1 MSDSIISLNGDI
13 LAKNGRIL
21 KSLNGGGGSSYSA
34 GPGIDITNNTVSV
47 KYDTDGLLTTENQYP
62 DIYAN
67 ERFERVVHFE
77 QPQPFRNFGDA
88 QQYLV
93 QDRTYTVK
101 LASHH
106 NSDWHE
112 GNGYAVSKSSTS
124 MTWNPMMIAML
135 GFKWDDTGYIDVSQG
150 WDYEDGATEESWAEY
165 PISNCQLQLTDD
177 VTGDVYYTS
186 DFYYDELIA
195 FEASDGKLKF
205 RIEKGNNNDDIL
217 RWNSNAQKWV
227 AAGLEISNTVE
238 AKKIWDGGYE
248 TYTSNDVT
256 IAPDFDNDEDW
267 SRWFDMQGYAHCTEV
282 QMYGKFEGDGTTEA
296 SNNVSTTVTLVIENR
311 YDNTDTYTLA
321 LNAKQFAKN
330 MIVDPEGSAMQR
342 YGIAFTTE
350 EFQVPFDCSIRKGD
364 GSQYF
369 LKSIHVSFA
378 GLTSGGTALTPDSK
392 SIACRSTTYPYN
404 S

>member
-1 MSDSIISLNGDI
+1 MSASIISLNGDI

-21 KSLNGGGGSSYSA
+21 KSLNGGGGGSSYSA

-47 KYDTDGLLTTENQYP
+47 KYDTDGLLTTENQIEGEYSSG
-62 DIYAN
+62 
-67 ERFERVVHFE
+67 RFDRVDHFV
-77 QPQPFRNFGDA
+77 QARPFHNFGDI

-106 NSDWHE
+106 NGDWE
-112 GNGYAVSKSSTS
+112 QGRGYAVSKSSTS
-124 MTWNPMMIAML
+124 MTWNMMMIMM
-135 GFKWDDTGYIDVSQG
+135 GFMWDDTGYIDVSQG
-150 WDYEDGATEESWAEY
+150 WDYEDGATEESWADY
-165 PISNCQLQLTDD
+165 NISNCQLQLTDD
-177 VTGDVYYTS
+177 VTGDVYYSS
-186 DFYYDELIA
+186 DFYSDELIA
-195 FEASDGKLKF
+195 FYASDGKLKV

-217 RWNSNAQKWV
+217 RWNSNEQKWV
-227 AAGLEISNTVE
+227 AAGLDIPNTVE

-267 SRWFDMQGYAHCTEV
+267 SRWFDLQGYAHCTEV

-296 SNNVSTTVTLVIENR
+296 SNNVPTTVTLVIENR

-330 MIVDPEGSAMQR
+330 YVVDPEGSAIQR
-342 YGIAFTTE
+342 YGITFTTE

-364 GSQYF
+364 SSQYY

-378 GLTSGGTALTPDSK
+378 RLTSGCTALTPDSK
-392 SIACRSTTYPYN
+392 SIAFRSTTYPYN